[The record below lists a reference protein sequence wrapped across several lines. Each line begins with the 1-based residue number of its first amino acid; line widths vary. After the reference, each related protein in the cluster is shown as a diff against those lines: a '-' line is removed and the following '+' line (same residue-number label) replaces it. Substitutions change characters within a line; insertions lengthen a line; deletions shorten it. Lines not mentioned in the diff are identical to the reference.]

1 MSVYEV
7 LINGEKINVMLTTN
21 KDLADI
27 DIKNLLKNIEVV
39 NTYKYY
45 KDGNLNDYYELDGG
59 DIVTFKRVVYSENMV
74 IE

>member
-7 LINGEKINVMLTTN
+7 LINGEKVNVMLTTN

-39 NTYKYY
+39 NTYKHY
-45 KDGNLNDYYELDGG
+45 KDDNLNDYYELDGG
-59 DIVTFKRVVYSENMV
+59 DIVTFNRVAYSENMV

>member
-7 LINGEKINVMLTTN
+7 LINGEKVDVMLTTN

-27 DIKNLLKNIEVV
+27 DIKNLLKDIEVV
-39 NTYKYY
+39 STYKHY
-45 KDGNLNDYYELDGG
+45 KDDNLNDYYELDGG
-59 DIVTFKRVVYSENMV
+59 DIVTFNRVVYSENMV

>member
-7 LINGEKINVMLTTN
+7 FINGEKVNVMLTTN

-27 DIKNLLKNIEVV
+27 DIKNLLKDVEVV
-39 NTYKYY
+39 NTYKHYR
-45 KDGNLNDYYELDGG
+45 DDNLNDHYELDGG
-59 DIVTFKRVVYSENMV
+59 DIVTFNRVVYSENMV